1 MHLVLFDIDG
11 TLVGGQGMGRLAL
24 ERAFAETFGR
34 NLEDFPRVREVHF
47 AGSTDRVIHEEMAR
61 ALEIPAADFERRRE
75 ELDRSFYRH
84 LQVTVA
90 ESEGKTPCPGVLE
103 LLPRLAADRRLV
115 LALVTG
121 NLEQGARI
129 KLEPFGLNRYFA
141 FGGFGSDATDRADLA
156 RLARERAE
164 ATTGTKI
171 APPDVALVGDTVS
184 DMQAARAN
192 RYLAAGVTTGWATA
206 EDLKR
211 AGADAVFTDL
221 TPAGG
226 FEAWLAGAWNLAEPD
241 PV

>member
-1 MHLVLFDIDG
+1 MHLILFDIDG

-24 ERAFAETFGR
+24 ERAFAETFQR
-34 NLEDFPRVREVHF
+34 RLEDYPRVGEVHF
-47 AGSTDRVIHEEMAR
+47 AGSTDRIIHEEMAR

-75 ELDRSFYRH
+75 ELDQAFYRH
-84 LQVTVA
+84 LRVTVA
-90 ESEGKTPCPGVLE
+90 ESDSKTPCPGVLE
-103 LLPRLAADRRLV
+103 LLPRLATDRRLL

-141 FGGFGSDATDRADLA
+141 FGGFGSDAPDRADLA
-156 RLARERAE
+156 RLARDRAE
-164 ATTGTKI
+164 AISGEPI
-171 APPDVALVGDTVS
+171 APADVVLVGDTTS

-206 EDLKR
+206 QDLTR
-211 AGADAVFTDL
+211 AGADAVFADL
-221 TPAGG
+221 TPAAG